1 MRLIMTTA
9 QLNCNTDIDIN
20 KKICGLT
27 ILERTILACYY
38 AGIKKIEILNK
49 TDKITLPDSINK
61 FSDLKYKVKASKEKP
76 YKSNSFSKGNLKI
89 NVSSIINKEYIIA
102 LTGGPKAVNQVYHEL
117 TDRESY
123 KEAQKTL
130 LNSLRKPGEAFSSH
144 YYRYLSLFFTKYLC
158 KTPVTPNMITVL
170 LALIAAAGG
179 LLIINDRW
187 YIYYIGLIMQ
197 VLALVFDC
205 VDGEIARIKYL
216 FSKNGDWIDSAGD
229 NSCTLFFVIAI
240 AVKNH
245 NIYQTNTSYLL
256 GIISIVVYVLA
267 IVSLFFTLYKTSSS
281 GSLQT
286 ITRKVEKRGSAA
298 KFVTTLMKRNVVT
311 PILMVLGFFYLT
323 QTILVLNII
332 AGLGLMIF
340 SIITLIKAMSNQ
352 GIKA

>member
-1 MRLIMTTA
+1 MRPTMTTA
-9 QLNCNTDIDIN
+9 QLNCNTGIDIN
-20 KKICGLT
+20 KNVCGLT

-38 AGIKKIEILNK
+38 AGIKNIEILNE
-49 TDKITLPDSINK
+49 TGKIDMPESAEKI
-61 FSDLKYKVKASKEKP
+61 SDLKFKVKASKEKP
-76 YKSNSFSKGNLKI
+76 FKKNSFSKSSLNI
-89 NVSSIINKEYIIA
+89 NVSSIINKEYVIA
-102 LTGGPKAVNQVYHEL
+102 LAGGPEATNQVCHEL
-117 TDRESY
+117 TDGISY
-123 KEAQKTL
+123 KEAQKAL

-158 KTPVTPNMITVL
+158 RTSVTPNMITFL

-229 NSCTLFFVIAI
+229 NACTLFFVIAI

-245 NIYQTNTSYLL
+245 GIYQTDTSYLL
-256 GIISIVVYVLA
+256 GIISVAVYVLA
-267 IVSLFFTLYKTSSS
+267 IVSLFLTLYKTSSS

-286 ITRKVEKRGSAA
+286 ITREVGSKGAAA
-298 KFVTTLMKRNVVT
+298 KFVTTLLKRNVVT

-323 QTILVLNII
+323 QTILILNII
-332 AGLGLMIF
+332 AGVGLMIF
-340 SIITLIKAMSNQ
+340 SIVSLIKALASK
-352 GIKA
+352 GVKA